1 MYNPGDTVKLRDGIP
16 GLTVINTAHD
26 TVYVTWKEN
35 GVPVFGAFPP
45 QVLKLKR

>member
-26 TVYVTWKEN
+26 TVYVTWDDGNYEGGYLN
-35 GVPVFGAFPP
+35 AESV
-45 QVLKLKR
+45 